1 MNKKQRSLCIAPSI
15 LAPLLAL
22 TLLAMAST
30 AFGQSR
36 TDMPLQFQM
45 KGEFY
50 DPQKDPNAGGV
61 NRFEVNVGDK
71 EWILDIE
78 RADALQGSILGSSVL
93 KKIYPPIITFVGPKE
108 LTDQLKNPEIEG
120 KSYTLMG
127 QLYVTKRMFTLTE
140 VVNNEEKAETE
151 AAAEGDSAA
160 PPPASNNPGT
170 TTD

>member
-1 MNKKQRSLCIAPSI
+1 MNKKQGSLCIAPSI
-15 LAPLLAL
+15 LVPLLAL
-22 TLLAMAST
+22 ALLAMAST
-30 AFGQSR
+30 SFGQAGP
-36 TDMPLQFQM
+36 DFPLQFKM

-61 NRFEVNVGDK
+61 NRFTVNVEDK

-108 LTDQLKNPEIEG
+108 LTDQLKNPEIAG

-140 VVNNEEKAETE
+140 VVNNEEKAETP

>member
-1 MNKKQRSLCIAPSI
+1 MNKKQGSLCIAPWI

-71 EWILDIE
+71 KWILDIE
-78 RADALQGSILGSSVL
+78 RADTLQGGALGSSVL
-93 KKIYPPIITFVGPKE
+93 KQMYPPIMTFMGPKE
-108 LTDQLKNPEIEG
+108 LTDQLTNPENLG
-120 KSYTLMG
+120 KSYTMKG
-127 QLYVTKRMFTLTE
+127 QLYVSKRMFRLTE
-140 VVNNEEKAETE
+140 LVNNEEKAEAE